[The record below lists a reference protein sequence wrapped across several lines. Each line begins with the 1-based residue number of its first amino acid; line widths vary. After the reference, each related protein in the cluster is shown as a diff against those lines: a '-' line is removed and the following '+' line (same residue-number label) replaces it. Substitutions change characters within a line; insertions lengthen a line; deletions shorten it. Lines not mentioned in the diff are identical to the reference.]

1 MNQAANWRQKVEA
14 LLIGIP
20 PGRVTLPYHQQHP
33 EVSLERYVRSKVLA
47 TADRVLVRKSV
58 YLDTR
63 FWILLRDTCLGRGK
77 DPIHQQMLDQLRRL
91 VDSGKVICPINAN
104 TLAELLKQRDQT
116 TRLVTA
122 KLIDELSLGIALQSE
137 AERTGTELM
146 HCVQLSLRGPI
157 ALEPLERLV
166 WTSPTYVLGH
176 TFPTLES
183 LSEDELL
190 AYQKAFTDYFWD
202 FPLADQ
208 LSYLKEIPAELNGRW
223 KVLADKL
230 NREIKEHDQK
240 ALPFDELH
248 LHEFRGG
255 LELYLPTLEK
265 IFSHLYKNE
274 MGVPPSEDTRRQF
287 APQLINLLVESLR
300 TDKIGRQLPTL
311 IIRAGLH
318 AGVRRNR
325 GRQFS
330 GNDLHDFGHATAA
343 LAYCDYF
350 ATDRSLHHLVVN
362 ELKFDQR
369 YETLVVAEPRDL
381 LGMLDQV

>member
-1 MNQAANWRQKVEA
+1 MKDQPINTSPEK
-14 LLIGIP
+14 I
-20 PGRVTLPYHQQHP
+20 TLDYHQQHP

-63 FWILLRDTCLGRGK
+63 FWILLRDACLGRGK
-77 DPIHQQMLDQLRRL
+77 DSVHQKMLDQLRLL
-91 VDSGKVICPINAN
+91 VASGKVICPINAN
-104 TLAELLKQRDQT
+104 TLVELLKQRDQT
-116 TRLVTA
+116 TRLATA
-122 KLIDELSLGIALQSE
+122 KLIDELSLGVALQSE

-146 HCVQLSLRGPI
+146 HCVQLSLRGPA

-166 WTSPTYVLGH
+166 WTSPAYVLGH
-176 TFPTLES
+176 TFPMLK
-183 LSEDELL
+183 LHPEDELL

-208 LSYLKEIPAELNGRW
+208 LSYLQEIPADLNGRW
-223 KVLADKL
+223 DALADKL

-240 ALPFDELH
+240 ALPFGELH

-265 IFSHLYKNE
+265 IFSHLYENE
-274 MGVPPSEDTRRQF
+274 IGVSPSEDTRQQF
-287 APQLINLLVESLR
+287 APQLINLLVEALR

-325 GRQFS
+325 GRQFT

-369 YETLVVAEPRDL
+369 YETPVVAEPWDL
-381 LGMLDQV
+381 LAMLDQI